1 MPDMIAAI
9 WDGTLALV
17 REHIAYAGPIV
28 FLLGM
33 GESIAVL
40 SLLIPSTFLFL
51 AIGGL
56 HSAAGGEFWPM
67 ALAGAAG
74 AFLGDLLSYLLG
86 RYFRADIGGVWPFR
100 TRPEWYMLSRGFCT
114 RWGGLAVIVS
124 KFTAGLRPFVPVVA
138 GAMETPLW
146 RFLPASA
153 VSCLLWAGIFLAPGY
168 GVKLL
173 WQ

>member
-1 MPDMIAAI
+1 MSAALSSL
-9 WDGTLALV
+9 WDGTLALI
-17 REHIAYAGPIV
+17 REHMALAAPIV

-40 SLLIPSTFLFL
+40 SLLIPSTVLFL

-56 HSAAGGEFWPM
+56 HSAAGGHFVPM

-74 AFLGDLLSYLLG
+74 AFTGDVLSYLLG

-100 TRPEWYMLSRGFCT
+100 TRPEWYMLARAYCE
-114 RWGGLAVIVS
+114 RWGGLAVIAS

-153 VSCLLWAGIFLAPGY
+153 LSCLIWAGIFLAPGY
-168 GVKLL
+168 GVTLL
-173 WQ
+173 RQ

>member
-1 MPDMIAAI
+1 MSDLLTAI
-9 WDGTLALV
+9 WDDTIAFV
-17 REHIAYAGPIV
+17 REHIALAGPIV

-56 HSAAGGEFWPM
+56 HSAAGGHYVPM

-74 AFLGDLLSYLLG
+74 AFTGDVLSYLLG
-86 RYFRADIGGVWPFR
+86 RYFRADIGNAWPFR
-100 TRPEWYMLSRGFCT
+100 TRPEWYMLARSYCGQ
-114 RWGGLAVIVS
+114 WGGLAVIAS

-138 GAMETPLW
+138 GALETPLW

-153 VSCLLWAGIFLAPGY
+153 VSCLLWAGVFLAPGY
-168 GVKLL
+168 GVTLL
-173 WQ
+173 RH